1 MEYWTL
7 TVASPRGSADF
18 AARAEAAGWH
28 GMLVVDSQNLSGDPY
43 VALAMAATT
52 TATLGLGTG
61 VTNHVTR
68 HPAVTASAIASIQK
82 LSNGRA
88 CLGIGRGDSALAHL
102 GHAPGRLGAFEKTIQ
117 ALQIYLAGGAVAFSD
132 SGVADDVAPPVADLH
147 LADTPHES
155 RIAWLNRDRQAADLG
170 SVDKV
175 SADKVSVEVA
185 ATGPK
190 VIGIAAR
197 HADRIMFTLG
207 ADVERLEWGIATA
220 REAAIAYGRD
230 PAQLRFGAYINLACH
245 PQIEVA
251 RSLTRGGLTT
261 FARFS
266 VMHGP
271 IAGPVQAADAKVLEQ
286 LHDTYNMKQHTRG
299 DSPQAQVLTAEFID
313 RFAVVGDVAACQV
326 RIAELAA
333 LGIDKLAI
341 SGPTFTAKSAAAQ
354 QAAEL
359 LQTQILAR

>member
-1 MEYWTL
+1 MQYWTL
-7 TVASPRGSADF
+7 TVASPRRSADF

-52 TATLGLGTG
+52 TSTLGLGTG

-132 SGVADDVAPPVADLH
+132 SGVAEDLAPPVADLH
-147 LADTPHES
+147 LADTPQES
-155 RIAWLNRDRQAADLG
+155 RIAWLSRDAERASA
-170 SVDKV
+170 DKV
-175 SADKVSVEVA
+175 SVDKVSVEVA

-220 REAAIAYGRD
+220 REAAIAHGRD

-251 RSLTRGGLTT
+251 RSLTQGGLTT

-271 IAGPVQAADAKVLEQ
+271 IAGPVQAADAQVLEQ

-313 RFAVVGDVAACQV
+313 RFAVVGDVATCRA
-326 RIAELAA
+326 RIAELGA

-341 SGPTFTAKSAAAQ
+341 SGPTFAAKSAAAQ
-354 QAAEL
+354 HAARL
-359 LQTQILAR
+359 LETEILNP